1 MAVTNQQVWSAYAD
15 ALLNQVTSGAFDAKK
30 QTFSVAGQ
38 SLNVDLGNADSEIIN
53 ANVFN
58 LANSIPAAGGAYTAE
73 SSLISA
79 YNSFLNWI
87 QLDADINPNL
97 QSQLNS
103 AAAAVTENQTN
114 FIKVQ
119 GETIQAWKTYQ
130 AINPNIA
137 FSDYVRE
144 NYPVYGEAKSSLT
157 GTVSRYEQLCNQA
170 YGPDYQ
176 TIVAARAKTSFT
188 NGAQDVTMAN
198 TYNMKVKFG
207 SSAPAGS
214 GPAVLPGQ
222 NPPPPTASLIETYAP
237 GFTLSA
243 FTTAYQEWQTASVN
257 NKLEGWTI
265 EIDSSSVAT
274 DWSKFGWSAGLQA
287 SFPVGDFFS
296 VAIQGQASYQEEKFN
311 LKASAFSF
319 KVEYTGTGLF
329 PVASN
334 LWFDPSIIRNYGGK
348 LRTGAPDFFNQASG
362 SLARAPA
369 QVLIGFE
376 PKLTLSLSNT
386 DYSTFQ
392 SQFQESA
399 TVAVKFGPF
408 TIGSATESVYSD
420 KSSMQFHSDSSTV
433 TVDPVKS
440 TLPMVLGV
448 ICADLG
454 PA

>member
-1 MAVTNQQVWSAYAD
+1 MAVTDQQVWSAYAD
-15 ALLNQVTSGAFDAKK
+15 ALLNQATSGSFDAKK

-58 LANSIPAAGGAYTAE
+58 LGNTIPAAGGAYTPD
-73 SSLISA
+73 SSLIGS

-87 QLDADINPNL
+87 ELDADLNPNL
-97 QSQLNS
+97 QSQLNN
-103 AAAAVTENQTN
+103 AAAAVSANQTN

-119 GETIQAWKTYQ
+119 TDAIGAWTTYK
-130 AINPNIA
+130 AINPTIA
-137 FSDYVRE
+137 FSDYARE
-144 NYPVYGEAKSSLT
+144 NYPVYGEAKNSLT
-157 GTVSRYEQLCNQA
+157 GAISKYEQLANQA

-188 NGAQDVTMAN
+188 GGAQDVTLQN
-198 TYNMKVKFG
+198 IYNMKAKLG

-222 NPPPPTASLIETYAP
+222 SPPPPTSSLIDTYTP
-237 GFTLSA
+237 GFTLPA
-243 FTTAYQEWQTASVN
+243 FTTAYQEWQTASGA
-257 NKLEGWTI
+257 NKLEGWSIT
-265 EIDSSSVAT
+265 IDSNSVAT

-287 SFPVGDFFS
+287 SFPVGAFFS
-296 VAIQGQASYQEEKFN
+296 IDVSAQASYQSTKFN
-311 LKASAFSF
+311 LKTSAFSF

-329 PVASN
+329 TVGSN
-334 LWFDPSIIRNYGGK
+334 LWFDPGIIKNFGGK
-348 LRTGAPDFFNQASG
+348 LRSGAPDFFNHASG

-376 PKLTLSLSNT
+376 PKLTLSLSNS
-386 DYSTFQ
+386 DYTTFQ

-408 TIGSATESVYSD
+408 TLGSATQSVYSD
-420 KSSMQFHSDSSTV
+420 KSSMQFNSDSSTI
-433 TVDPVKS
+433 TVGPVKS
-440 TLPMVLGV
+440 TLPIVLGV
-448 ICADLG
+448 ISADLG

>member
-15 ALLNQVTSGAFDAKK
+15 ALLNQASSGRFDAKNE
-30 QTFSVAGQ
+30 TFSVAGQ

-58 LANSIPAAGGAYTAE
+58 LGNAIPAAGGAYTPA
-73 SSLISA
+73 SSLIGA

-87 QLDADINPNL
+87 QLAPIPNPNL
-97 QSQLNS
+97 QSQLNQ
-103 AAAAVTENQTN
+103 AAAAVTANQSN
-114 FIKVQ
+114 FIDVQ
-119 GETIQAWKTYQ
+119 GKAIEAWKNYQ
-130 AINPNIA
+130 AINADIA
-137 FSDYVRE
+137 FSDYARE
-144 NYPVYGEAKSSLT
+144 FYPTYGEAKNSLT
-157 GTVSRYEQLCNQA
+157 GAVSNYETLCNTA

-188 NGAQDVTMAN
+188 GGAQDVTMADV
-198 TYNMKVKFG
+198 YNMPVKFG

-222 NPPPPTASLIETYAP
+222 TPPPPTSSLISTYAP

-257 NKLEGWTI
+257 NQLGGWSI
-265 EIDSSSVAT
+265 EINSDSVAS

-296 VAIQGQASYQEEKFN
+296 VAIKGQASYQSTKFN
-311 LKASAFSF
+311 LKTSAFSF

-329 PVASN
+329 SVDSN
-334 LWFDPSIIRNYGGK
+334 LWFDRSIIKNYGDK
-348 LRTGAPDFFNQASG
+348 LRSGAPDFFGQASG

-408 TIGSATESVYSD
+408 TVGSATQSVYSE
-420 KSSMQFHSDSSTV
+420 KSSMQFNSNSNTV
-433 TVDPVKS
+433 TVGPVKS

-448 ICADLG
+448 ISSDLG